1 MSRIGSTLAWKV
13 VTPVKAV
20 DKIINCTETVMYVY
34 GTSGMLLELTPREFD
49 LSKVRLK
56 NKGVLYVVDQDTEK
70 QLLEIDEQFAEI
82 IVHPN
87 YFGVGR
93 DGENIYK
100 FSIDQ
105 ENVVPITDRC
115 GKSGGTFYR

>member
-20 DKIINCTETVMYVY
+20 DKIINCTETVMYCY
-34 GTSGMLLELTPREFD
+34 GTSGMLLELAPREFD
-49 LSKVRLK
+49 LSKVKLK

-87 YFGVGR
+87 YFGAGR

-100 FSIDQ
+100 FSIDR

-115 GKSGGTFYR
+115 GKSGDTLYH

>member
-1 MSRIGSTLAWKV
+1 M
-13 VTPVKAV
+13 KAV

-34 GTSGMLLELTPREFD
+34 GTSGMLLELAPREFD

-87 YFGVGR
+87 YVGVGR

-115 GKSGGTFYR
+115 GKSGDTFYH